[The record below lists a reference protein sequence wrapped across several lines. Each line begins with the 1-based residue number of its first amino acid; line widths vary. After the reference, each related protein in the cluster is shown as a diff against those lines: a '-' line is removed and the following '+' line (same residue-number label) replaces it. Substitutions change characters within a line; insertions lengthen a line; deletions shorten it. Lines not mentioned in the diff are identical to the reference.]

1 MTSTADT
8 STTAGGPTDRTPPMP
23 LLVGFALT
31 WLALLLI
38 VVVFADFLTPHD
50 VMRSDL
56 RARLQPP
63 LFFGGSIDHPL
74 GTDELGRDMF
84 SRHLA
89 SIRVSM
95 LVAFAGTVIGA
106 VLGTALGMLAAAHG
120 GFVDDVIMMLVDVQA
135 ALPFI
140 ILALA
145 VIAFLGSGLALFIV
159 VVGLYGWERYARI
172 ARGLTLAAREDGYAT
187 ASAHLGAGP
196 LRVYVQHILPNIV
209 SALVV
214 AFTVNF
220 PETMLLET
228 SLSFLGLGIQPP
240 ATSLGTMLGDGRD
253 YLTTAWWIAVAPG
266 VVIALTGI
274 AVSVIGDWLRD
285 RFDPALSRPM

>member
-1 MTSTADT
+1 
-8 STTAGGPTDRTPPMP
+8 MP
-23 LLVGFALT
+23 LLVGFALA
-31 WLALLLI
+31 WFALLLI

-63 LFFGGSIDHPL
+63 LFFGGSTDHPL

-84 SRHLA
+84 SRLLA

-106 VLGTALGMLAAAHG
+106 VLGTALGMLAAARG